1 MKGSVLIADRE
12 MELSFPATSWKSKEN
27 TFIFSVPV
35 PFSLY
40 VSPWMNA
47 GAAVGVMI
55 NTRGATDRRSSA
67 SAAGPPVAR
76 YV

>member
-1 MKGSVLIADRE
+1 MFCSDRE

-35 PFSLY
+35 PFSLS

-47 GAAVGVMI
+47 VQP
-55 NTRGATDRRSSA
+55 SA
-67 SAAGPPVAR
+67 C
-76 YV
+76 